1 MSRMSNTRVFLL
13 AGLLL
18 ALGLALFASPFASGS
33 PDGLEKVAQDKGFS
47 ETAADHGLSD
57 SPVADYAVR
66 GVDDERIST
75 GLSGVIGVLVTFG
88 LGLGLFGL
96 MRLRR
101 ESPDAAAAGDGT

>member
-1 MSRMSNTRVFLL
+1 MSRMSNNRIFLL

-47 ETAADHGLSD
+47 ETADHGLSD

-66 GVDDERIST
+66 GVDDKRIST
-75 GLSGVIGVLVTFG
+75 GLSGVIGVLVTFA